1 MNGLNVQFQLRE
13 AGTNPMTAREQEIAV
28 QRAFEKLVAAEQ
40 RIAELRQRYSAG
52 HPEVVAAERE
62 MQLSRA
68 QAEQAQLLRSSR
80 PEHTPVKSPVIDTT
94 FNMNVGETVVVGTSR
109 LQGDKA
115 LIVLL
120 TAAK

>member
-1 MNGLNVQFQLRE
+1 V
-13 AGTNPMTAREQEIAV
+13 REQEIAF
-28 QRAFEKLVAAEQ
+28 QRAADRLVAVEQ

-62 MQLSRA
+62 LQLSRA
-68 QAEQAQLLRSSR
+68 QVEQAQLPRASRS
-80 PEHTPVKSPVIDTT
+80 EHAPVKSPVIDTT